1 MKQRISWNRCVLALA
16 LAVAVATARAAAGPD
31 EVWITLGQKE
41 AAHLTEA
48 LARAGRGDALAV
60 ESEGEVVVARSRE
73 RDLALLS
80 QIIHDELHRCGGFAF
95 HSSRD
100 EAFQAVAR
108 EAALLPAEALVDYT
122 IDNGPVV
129 QTLLSGMQEANVRA
143 TITSLAA
150 FFTRYHTTQTGL
162 DSANWIRSQWA
173 GFAAGRPDVTVQ
185 LVTHPTATTPQ
196 PSVVLTIPGT
206 TLPSE
211 IVVLGAHQ
219 DSVNGGASGR
229 APGADDDASGVAS
242 LSEVIRVALANDYR
256 PLRTVKFM
264 AYAAEEV
271 GLRGSADIAAQHR
284 TANANVVGVLQLDMT
299 NYKGTPSADIVFITD
314 RTSPAQNTFLGQLV
328 DTYLGLPR
336 TTSQCGYACSDHA
349 SWNTQG
355 YAASMPH
362 EATLADGNPFIHTA
376 NDTLAQ
382 SGNNANHALKFSKL
396 AGAYLA
402 ELAKGG
408 FGGGGNL
415 PPTASA
421 GADQS
426 VLSGATV
433 ALAGSGSDPDG
444 GPGPL
449 TYAWSQAAGP
459 SVTIVNPT
467 QATASVTPTAPG
479 AYAFRLTV
487 GDGAATASD
496 DVAVTVSSPG
506 GTAVFD
512 TALQAPKC
520 AAVGASCDT
529 GTALVLGRDGRGPE
543 PNQPNTIND
552 ACADGTSGTFHVDES
567 NDRVRVF
574 TTDGTTFAPGKTV
587 RVEATVWAWTTPA
600 QDSADFFY
608 AADAAN
614 PVWTL
619 IGTVKPTASG
629 AQTLS
634 TTYVLPSG
642 SVQAVRVQYRYQG
655 SAVACASGGYNDRD
669 DLAFAVASA
678 PVTTVYSDSF
688 EAARGLDDQP
698 ERDGH
703 RDRGRL
709 GAGRSGGHDRQRREA
724 AGHDRQRDE
733 RPRDRA
739 ARRRLRG
746 DERRRWR
753 RHHRPVARDH
763 AARVGQPH
771 AVVPVLPRARVE
783 RVRRRLLPCLRGV
796 GHDRDPAL
804 PVGRRRQ
811 QPERRLDGGVRQPGR
826 VRRTDGAHPLRGRR
840 CVDRQPGRGRRGRRA
855 HHAAVAVRARTR
867 CRIAACEPSS
877 PRRHSSHSRPAGRH
891 LLPPRRP
898 GRPRSSWSPSTRC
911 ARIGSGPTATRRR
924 ARRTWTRS
932 PRPASSSSAPTRRRR

>member
-1 MKQRISWNRCVLALA
+1 MKKRSSWNRCVLALA
-16 LAVAVATARAAAGPD
+16 TAAALATGPATAGPD
-31 EVWITLGQKE
+31 DVWITLGQKE
-41 AAHLTEA
+41 AAHLTA
-48 LARAGRGDALAV
+48 SLARAGREDALSV

-73 RDLALLS
+73 RDLAVLS
-80 QIIHDELHRCGGFAF
+80 RIIHDELHRCGGFAF
-95 HSSRD
+95 HASRD
-100 EAFQAVAR
+100 DAFQAVAR
-108 EAALLPAEALVDYT
+108 ELALVPAEALVEYT

-129 QTLLSGMQEANVRA
+129 QTLVAGMQEANLRA

-162 DSANWIRSQWA
+162 DSANWIRNQWA

-185 LVTHPTATTPQ
+185 LVAHPAATTPQ

-219 DSVNGGASGR
+219 DSINGGAAGR

-299 NYKGTPSADIVFITD
+299 NYKGNASVDFALVTD
-314 RTSPAQNTFLGQLV
+314 RTNAAQNTFVGQLI
-328 DTYLGLPR
+328 DTYLGLAR
-336 TTSQCGYACSDHA
+336 VNTQCGYACSDHA

-355 YAASMPH
+355 YASSFPH
-362 EATLADGNPFIHTA
+362 EAPLADSNPFIHTA

-382 SGNNANHALKFSKL
+382 SGNNANHALKYSKL

-415 PPTASA
+415 PPTANA

-426 VLSGATV
+426 VLVGATV
-433 ALAGSGSDPDG
+433 TLAGSGTDPDG

-449 TYAWSQAAGP
+449 TYAWSQVAGP
-459 SVTIVNPT
+459 SVTIANPT
-467 QATASVTPTAPG
+467 QATASVTPAAAG
-479 AYAFRLTV
+479 AYGFRLTV

-496 DVAVTVSSPG
+496 DVAVTVSAAG

-512 TALQAPKC
+512 AALQAPRC
-520 AAVGASCDT
+520 ATVGSSCDT

-543 PNQPNTIND
+543 PNQPNTLND

-574 TTDGTTFAPGKTV
+574 TTDGTGFAPGKTV

-608 AADAAN
+608 AADATN

-619 IGTVKPTASG
+619 IGTVKPTAAG

-634 TTYVLPSG
+634 ATYTLPAG
-642 SVQAVRVQYRYQG
+642 ALQAVRVQYRYQG
-655 SAVACASGGYNDRD
+655 SATACASGGYNDRD
-669 DLAFAVASA
+669 DLAFAVTSA
-678 PVTTVYSDSF
+678 PVTTVYTDDFETAAGWTANPNGTDTATAGAWERGDPEPTTDNGAKQLGTTVSGTNDLVTARLAGASAGTNDVDGGVTSIQSPAIVLPASGSLTLSFQYYLAHGSNASSADSFRAYVVSGTTATQVFQSQGAASNRNGAWTAASASLSPFAGQTVRIRF
-688 EAARGLDDQP
+688 EAADASTASLVEAGVDDV
-698 ERDGH
+698 RVT
-703 RDRGRL
+703 
-709 GAGRSGGHDRQRREA
+709 RQ
-724 AGHDRQRDE
+724 
-733 RPRDRA
+733 
-739 ARRRLRG
+739 
-746 DERRRWR
+746 
-753 RHHRPVARDH
+753 
-763 AARVGQPH
+763 
-771 AVVPVLPRARVE
+771 
-783 RVRRRLLPCLRGV
+783 
-796 GHDRDPAL
+796 
-804 PVGRRRQ
+804 
-811 QPERRLDGGVRQPGR
+811 
-826 VRRTDGAHPLRGRR
+826 
-840 CVDRQPGRGRRGRRA
+840 
-855 HHAAVAVRARTR
+855 
-867 CRIAACEPSS
+867 
-877 PRRHSSHSRPAGRH
+877 
-891 LLPPRRP
+891 
-898 GRPRSSWSPSTRC
+898 
-911 ARIGSGPTATRRR
+911 
-924 ARRTWTRS
+924 
-932 PRPASSSSAPTRRRR
+932 